1 MFKEFKLK
9 GGIEPIIHFFI
20 WGSLFLV
27 VWFQVRTMG
36 PFHKQDGSIYPPMV
50 WSTIFSMILFYFN
63 ALYLIPRFFSQHR
76 YKLYIALLIVLYI
89 GIVTINS
96 VFDHFYAISL
106 FSSEKEPFFSEV
118 TLNLLSKSFILS
130 MSLGYGLTKNWVIS
144 NKLQQQLV
152 SDKLSTELKYL
163 KAQINPH
170 FLFNTLNMAFA
181 SAIKSNDETTA
192 DIIEKLSGLMRY
204 VLYESNEDK
213 VILEK
218 ELHYIDNYINLQLQ
232 RLSPEIADQVKYE
245 VKGNYQNLKIAP
257 MILIPF
263 IENVFKHGVM
273 LTKKP
278 EMSILIFLNSDTL
291 ILETKNLKN
300 NSAVGTDKA
309 HSGIGMKNV
318 KERLL
323 LLYPNQHKLEI
334 NNGEHFFQ
342 VRLEIQLKPIHI

>member
-9 GGIEPIIHFFI
+9 GSIEPIIHFFI
-20 WGSLFLV
+20 WGSFFFLV
-27 VWFQVRTMG
+27 WFRIRTMG
-36 PFHKQDGSIYPPMV
+36 PFHKEDGSIYPPML
-50 WSTIFSMILFYFN
+50 WSTTLNLLLFYSN
-63 ALYLIPRFFSQHR
+63 ALYLIPRFFSRQR
-76 YKLYIALLIVLYI
+76 YAQYSALMIALYI
-89 GIVTINS
+89 GIILINS
-96 VFDHFYAISL
+96 VLDYFYMISL
-106 FSSEKEPFFSEV
+106 FSSEKEPFSSDV
-118 TLNLLSKSFILS
+118 ILNFQTKTFILS
-130 MSLGYGLTKNWVIS
+130 LSLGYGLTKNWVIS

-152 SDKLSTELKYL
+152 SDKLTTELKYL

-181 SAIKSNDETTA
+181 SAIKSNDEATA

-218 ELHYIDNYINLQLQ
+218 ELYYIDNYINLQLQ

-245 VKGNYQNLKIAP
+245 VKGNYQNLRIAP
-257 MILIPF
+257 MILVPF

-278 EMSILIFLNSDTL
+278 EMSISLSLSSTTL

-300 NSAVGTDKA
+300 NGTIGTDTA

-323 LLYPNQHKLEI
+323 LLYPSLHKLEI
-334 NNGEHFFQ
+334 NNEEHFFQ
-342 VRLEIQLKPIHI
+342 VRLEIQLKTI

>member
-9 GGIEPIIHFFI
+9 GSIEPIIHFFI
-20 WGSLFLV
+20 WSSFFFLV
-27 VWFQVRTMG
+27 WFRIRTMG
-36 PFHKQDGSIYPPMV
+36 PFHKQDGSIYPPML
-50 WSTIFSMILFYFN
+50 WSTTLNLLLFYCN
-63 ALYLIPRFFSQHR
+63 ALYLIPRFFSRQR
-76 YKLYIALLIVLYI
+76 YALYSVLLMALYI
-89 GIVTINS
+89 GIILINS
-96 VFDHFYAISL
+96 TLDYFYMISL
-106 FSSEKEPFFSEV
+106 FSSEKEPLSSDV
-118 TLNLLSKSFILS
+118 ILNFQTKTFILS
-130 MSLGYGLTKNWVIS
+130 LSLGYGLTKNWIIS

-152 SDKLSTELKYL
+152 SDKLTTELKYL

-181 SAIKSNDETTA
+181 SAIKSNDEPTA

-218 ELHYIDNYINLQLQ
+218 ELYYIDNYINLQLQ
-232 RLSPEIADQVKYE
+232 RLSPEIANQVKYE
-245 VKGNYQNLKIAP
+245 VKGNYQNLRIAP
-257 MILIPF
+257 MILVPF

-278 EMSILIFLNSDTL
+278 EMSISLSLSSATL
-291 ILETKNLKN
+291 ILETTNLKN
-300 NSAVGTDKA
+300 NGTIGTDKA

-323 LLYPNQHKLEI
+323 LLYPNLHTLEI
-334 NNGEHFFQ
+334 KNEEHFFK
-342 VRLEIQLKPIHI
+342 VRLEIQLKTI